1 MRCFIKYIWLLIS
14 VFLMS
19 AAVTVPASSQDRVIV
34 FAASSM
40 KDALDQISASFEVDH
55 PEIDIIL
62 SYASSGVLARQIAND
77 APVDVFVSA
86 STDWMNY
93 LVEQNQVKPNDIKS
107 LAENQLVVVAPTNTS
122 DEGEWRQILERGRF
136 VMGDPSHV
144 PAGIY
149 AKQALTAQSLWVK
162 VSQNAVFTENIRV
175 ALGIVERQEAGAGI
189 LYQSDVQ
196 LSDRLQI
203 IHRFSDKDHAKI
215 SYPVVRLNAANDAAG
230 IFFDYLFTQGAQ
242 STLAAYGFN
251 SVGAQTASGAADHQI
266 FENPTPYLWPIIFL
280 SLQVAF
286 VAMLFAVPLAYAVA
300 FLLARYEFRGKA
312 FVQALV
318 MTPLVMPPVVTGY
331 LLLLLFGSKGE
342 IGQFLSYFGV
352 EFAFKW
358 TGAALAA
365 GLMAFPLLVRPMRL
379 SIEAIDQG
387 IVEAANTLGANVW
400 TRFRTVF
407 LPLSLPGIIAGAV
420 LGFAK
425 SLGEF
430 GATITFVSNIPDET
444 QTLSLAI
451 YSFLQSP
458 NGDDAALTLMLIS
471 IAIALG
477 AVLLSEMVS
486 SRLYRKGQM

>member
-1 MRCFIKYIWLLIS
+1 MRCFIKYIWFLIS
-14 VFLMS
+14 VFLLS
-19 AAVTVPASSQDRVIV
+19 AHLTVSSLAQDRVVV
-34 FAASSM
+34 FAAASM
-40 KDALDQISASFEVDH
+40 KNALDKISADFKANN
-55 PEIDIIL
+55 PQIDIAL

-77 APVDVFVSA
+77 APADIFVSA
-86 STDWMNY
+86 NKAWVDF
-93 LVEQNQVKPNDIKS
+93 LVERNQINENEINV
-107 LAENQLVVVAPTNTS
+107 LASNQLVVVASKILFNSTNWQVVLS
-122 DEGEWRQILERGRF
+122 DGRF

-149 AKQALTAQSLWVK
+149 AKQALERLSYWDK

-175 ALGIVERQEAGAGI
+175 ALGIVEREEVGAGI
-189 LYQSDVQ
+189 IYQSDAK

-203 IHRFSDKDHAKI
+203 IHTFNENDHANI
-215 SYPVVRLNAANDAAG
+215 SYPVVRLNTSNDAAG
-230 IFFDYLFTQGAQ
+230 AFYDFLFTQSAQ
-242 STLAAYGFN
+242 STLAQFGFDRAN
-251 SVGAQTASGAADHQI
+251 ADLASESLLD
-266 FENPTPYLWPIIFL
+266 EKSDVPSPCLWPIIVL
-280 SLQVAF
+280 SLQVAL
-286 VAMLFAVPLAYAVA
+286 VAMLFAVPLAYGVA
-300 FLLARYEFRGKA
+300 FLLARYEFFGKSLL
-312 FVQALV
+312 QALV

-331 LLLLLFGSKGE
+331 LLLLLFGNKGE
-342 IGQFLSYFGV
+342 IGQFLSNFGV

-387 IVEAANTLGANVW
+387 IVEAANTLGASGW

-458 NGDDAALTLMLIS
+458 NGDDAAFTLMLIS
-471 IAIALG
+471 ITIALG
-477 AVLLSEMVS
+477 AVLLSEMIS

>member
-14 VFLMS
+14 VFLIS
-19 AAVTVPASSQDRVIV
+19 ATVTVPASSQERVIV

-40 KDALDQISASFEVDH
+40 KDALDQISASFEADH
-55 PEIDIIL
+55 PGIDIVL
-62 SYASSGVLARQIAND
+62 SYASSGVLARQIANN
-77 APVDVFVSA
+77 APVDIFVSA
-86 STDWMNY
+86 STDWMDY
-93 LVEQNQVKPNDIKS
+93 LVEQNRVKPSDIKS
-107 LAENQLVVVAPTNTS
+107 LAENKLVVVAPENTS
-122 DEGEWRQILERGRF
+122 DDSDWRVILERGRF
-136 VMGDPSHV
+136 VIGDPSHV

-149 AKQALTAQSLWVK
+149 AQQALEAQSLWDSA
-162 VSQNAVFTENIRV
+162 SQNAVFAENIRV
-175 ALGIVERQEAGAGI
+175 ALGIVERDEVGAGI

-196 LSDRLQI
+196 LIDGLQI
-203 IHRFSDKDHAKI
+203 IHTFSDKDHAEI
-215 SYPVVRLNAANDAAG
+215 SYPVAQLNVTNDRAG
-230 IFFDYLFTQGAQ
+230 EFYNFLFTKGAQ

-251 SVGAQTASGAADHQI
+251 SVGTETSSEVVARPTTEI
-266 FENPTPYLWPIIFL
+266 PTPNLWPIIFL
-280 SLQVAF
+280 SLQVAL

-331 LLLLLFGSKGE
+331 LLLLLFGNKGE
-342 IGQFLSYFGV
+342 IGQFLTYFGI

-387 IVEAANTLGANVW
+387 IVEAANTLGADAW

-458 NGDDAALTLMLIS
+458 NGDEAALTLMLIS